1 MIRRPPRS
9 TRTDTLF
16 PYTTLF
22 RSKNVVSDTLIGT
35 GKLAV
40 SFHLTAADQQRVV
53 ELEGPSRKRSE
64 KSGPRAGRVEVRA
77 QLLGHEAD
85 PVAALEEVAPVDE
98 DVVAAL
104 PEDLELRLWDLAA
117 LDIPEVAMGQIGR
130 AHV

>member
-1 MIRRPPRS
+1 MTKPFPALRS
-9 TRTDTLF
+9 
-16 PYTTLF
+16 
-22 RSKNVVSDTLIGT
+22 SDLTLIRQ

-77 QLLGHEAD
+77 QLLGHEPD

-117 LDIPEVAMGQIGR
+117 LDITEVEMGHSLTGNKNDL
-130 AHV
+130 